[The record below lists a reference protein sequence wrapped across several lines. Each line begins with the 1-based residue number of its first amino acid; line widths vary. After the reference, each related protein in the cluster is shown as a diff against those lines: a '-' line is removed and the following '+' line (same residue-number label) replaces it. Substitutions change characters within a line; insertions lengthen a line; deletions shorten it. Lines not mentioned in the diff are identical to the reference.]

1 MWIIYNVQNVWTPYN
16 SLFFLPH
23 SYKLPIFL
31 STEYTPFL
39 PLKLIHSFSPQNF
52 ILVHSLSSS
61 QLHTHMY
68 TSRLLL
74 IFIHP
79 PASSKLH
86 TTPVFLTTSF
96 IPYLPLHF
104 IQSLSSYPFHTL
116 HSSFS
121 TSYTTNLFHSQSS
134 SQLRTFRVFIPTT
147 YCTTSL
153 LPP

>member
-1 MWIIYNVQNVWTPYN
+1 MFKTCELHIILCSSRLIHTN
-16 SLFFLPH
+16 SLSFSQLNTLHFFH
-23 SYKLPIFL
+23 SN
-31 STEYTPFL
+31 SYTPFL
-39 PLKLIHSFSPQNF
+39 LKTSYSYTPYLPLNF
-52 ILVHSLSSS
+52 IHICTHPGFFSSS
-61 QLHTHMY
+61 Y
-68 TSRLLL
+68 TPL
-74 IFIHP
+74 
-79 PASSKLH
+79 ASSKLH